1 MNTLTFLFLSGAL
14 IAGVAAILGGLAW
27 RISSRGNAPR
37 YEEHN
42 YD

>member
-1 MNTLTFLFLSGAL
+1 MNTLPFLILSGAL
-14 IAGVAAILGGLAW
+14 IAGGIAIFGGLAW